1 MIHNVTKQIAGR
13 ELTIET
19 GKLANQAGGAVT
31 IRYGDTMVLVTACA
45 SPTARDGV
53 DFLPLTI
60 DYEERLYAAGKI
72 PGSFFKREGRSTETG
87 TLAARLSD
95 RPLRPLFPKGFHNEV
110 QVIVTVLSADQEND
124 ADILGVIGA
133 SCALSIS
140 EVPFEGPVGAT
151 RVGYVDG
158 DLVIN
163 PTFSQIEQSDLDLVV
178 AGTKNAIA
186 MVEAGASEV
195 SEEII
200 IQAVKKAQETNE
212 EIIQLQEE
220 IIKVAAKKKMDL
232 PVESPMDPQLIAK
245 LTDLVGDNLKKTIF
259 TSAEKGEKD
268 SAIGDLNSQVTASLS
283 EEYSEQ
289 EVAEAFESL
298 MTNEVRS
305 GIVYEGR
312 RPDGRNPTQ
321 IRPIECETSLLPRT
335 HGSGLFTRGQTQV
348 LSIATLGSMA
358 EVQKLDTISPDHSKR
373 YLHHYNFPPYSV
385 GEVRR
390 MGGPGRREIGH
401 GALAERALLPVIPNE
416 SDFPY
421 TIRVVS
427 ESVSSNGSTSMG
439 SVCGST
445 LELMDAG
452 VPLKAPIAG
461 IAMGLVMTEDEKYVI
476 LTDIQGVEDH
486 LGDMDFKVAGSKDG
500 ITALQMDIKVK
511 GITYEIMEQALSQ
524 AKEARL
530 FILEQITNTLSEPR
544 AELSPFA
551 PRMHRIRIPIEKIG
565 ALIGP
570 GGKTIRSIIEESG
583 ATINVDDDG
592 TVTIGSSSQDSAQV
606 AINKIEMLTKEAEVG
621 AIYTGKVARL
631 MSFGAFVEILPGKDG
646 LVHISELSN
655 ERVASVEDVVN
666 VGDEITVLV
675 TEIDSQG
682 RINLSRRALLGSS
695 ENDSTGEQNENSSG
709 GSNEG
714 GRDKR
719 RDNRPNRSNR

>member
-445 LELMDAG
+445 LALMDAG

-719 RDNRPNRSNR
+719 RDNRPSRSNR

>member
-31 IRYGDTMVLVTACA
+31 IRYGDTMVLVTACV

-72 PGSFFKREGRSTETG
+72 PGSFFKREGRSTDTG

-95 RPLRPLFPKGFHNEV
+95 RPLRPLFPKGFHHEV

-140 EVPFEGPVGAT
+140 EVPFDGPVGAT
-151 RVGYVDG
+151 RVGYIDG
-158 DLVIN
+158 NLVIN
-163 PTFSQIEQSDLDLVV
+163 PTYSQIEQSDLDLVV

-195 SEEII
+195 PEEVI

-212 EIIQLQEE
+212 AIIQLQYE
-220 IIKVAAKKKMDL
+220 ILKVAAKKKMDL
-232 PVESPMDPQLIAK
+232 PDTSSIDPLLIEK
-245 LTDLVGDNLKKTIF
+245 LNGLIGDKLKNAIF
-259 TSAEKGEKD
+259 TSSEKGEKD
-268 SAIGDLNSQVTASLS
+268 GAIGNLNSEVTASLA

-321 IRPIECETSLLPRT
+321 IRPIECEASLLPRT
-335 HGSGLFTRGQTQV
+335 HGSGLFSRGQTQI

-358 EVQKLDTISPDHSKR
+358 EVQKLDTISPDQSKR

-445 LELMDAG
+445 LALMDAG

-486 LGDMDFKVAGSKDG
+486 LGDMDFKVAGSREG

-530 FILEQITNTLSEPR
+530 FILDQMANTLSEPR

-551 PRMHRIRIPIEKIG
+551 PRMHRIRIPIDKIG

-592 TVTIGSSSQDSAQV
+592 TVTIGSSSQESAQT
-606 AINKIEMLTKEAEVG
+606 AINRIEMLTKEAEVG

-655 ERVASVEDVVN
+655 ERVASVEDVVS

-682 RINLSRRALLGSS
+682 RINLSRRALLGST
-695 ENDSTGEQNENSSG
+695 EDDSAGEQNKDSSEDFNG
-709 GSNEG
+709 G
-714 GRDKR
+714 GRDRR
-719 RDNRPNRSNR
+719 RDNRPSRPNR

>member
-445 LELMDAG
+445 LALMDAG

-570 GGKTIRSIIEESG
+570 GGKTIRSILDESG
-583 ATINVDDDG
+583 ATINLDDDG
-592 TVTIGSSSQDSAQV
+592 TVTFGSSSQDSAQV

-719 RDNRPNRSNR
+719 RDNRPSRSNR

>member
-445 LELMDAG
+445 LALMDAG

>member
-305 GIVYEGR
+305 GIVY
-312 RPDGRNPTQ
+312 
-321 IRPIECETSLLPRT
+321 
-335 HGSGLFTRGQTQV
+335 
-348 LSIATLGSMA
+348 
-358 EVQKLDTISPDHSKR
+358 
-373 YLHHYNFPPYSV
+373 
-385 GEVRR
+385 
-390 MGGPGRREIGH
+390 
-401 GALAERALLPVIPNE
+401 
-416 SDFPY
+416 
-421 TIRVVS
+421 
-427 ESVSSNGSTSMG
+427 
-439 SVCGST
+439 
-445 LELMDAG
+445 
-452 VPLKAPIAG
+452 
-461 IAMGLVMTEDEKYVI
+461 
-476 LTDIQGVEDH
+476 
-486 LGDMDFKVAGSKDG
+486 
-500 ITALQMDIKVK
+500 
-511 GITYEIMEQALSQ
+511 
-524 AKEARL
+524 
-530 FILEQITNTLSEPR
+530 
-544 AELSPFA
+544 
-551 PRMHRIRIPIEKIG
+551 
-565 ALIGP
+565 
-570 GGKTIRSIIEESG
+570 
-583 ATINVDDDG
+583 
-592 TVTIGSSSQDSAQV
+592 
-606 AINKIEMLTKEAEVG
+606 
-621 AIYTGKVARL
+621 
-631 MSFGAFVEILPGKDG
+631 
-646 LVHISELSN
+646 
-655 ERVASVEDVVN
+655 
-666 VGDEITVLV
+666 
-675 TEIDSQG
+675 
-682 RINLSRRALLGSS
+682 
-695 ENDSTGEQNENSSG
+695 
-709 GSNEG
+709 
-714 GRDKR
+714 
-719 RDNRPNRSNR
+719 

>member
-416 SDFPY
+416 TDFPY

-445 LELMDAG
+445 LALMDAG

>member
-60 DYEERLYAAGKI
+60 DYEARLYAAGKI

-268 SAIGDLNSQVTASLS
+268 SAIGYLNSQVTASLS

-445 LELMDAG
+445 LALMDAG

-719 RDNRPNRSNR
+719 RDNRPSRSNR